1 MSESQGTA
9 ARTVCY
15 RHPDRPAGVRCQR
28 CERFICPSCMST
40 AAVGFHCPECAKSS
54 KQKVYTASSIWHR
67 RPIVTQAMIAIN
79 VAVFVV
85 AIALGDNLSG
95 RGRGSNG
102 LLDDIGVFGPF
113 VAELNEWYRIV
124 TAGFGHFGILHLGL
138 NMYALFALGPTLERS
153 LGWRRFLL
161 LYMVALLGGSFG
173 ALLAEPTA
181 LTAGA
186 SGAVFGLMGGLL
198 AGQRSLGID
207 VWRSGLGPTL
217 LLNLVISFGF
227 PGISVGGHLGGLAAG
242 YVCGW
247 VNYELTRRKRLP
259 KFGVEAIFVAVG
271 VLCFVGAY
279 VAAGTW
285 DNPIF

>member
-15 RHPDRPAGVRCQR
+15 RHTDRPAGVRCQR

-40 AAVGFHCPECAKSS
+40 AAVGFHCPECSKSA

-67 RPIVTQAMIAIN
+67 RPIVTQALIAIN
-79 VAVFVV
+79 VLVFV
-85 AIALGDNLSG
+85 IGLGLGDTMSG
-95 RGRGSNG
+95 RGSGQDG
-102 LLDDIGVFGPF
+102 LLDDIGLFGRYI
-113 VAELNEWYRIV
+113 AELNEWWRIL
-124 TAGFGHFGILHLGL
+124 TSGFGHFGIIHIGL
-138 NMYALFALGPTLERS
+138 NMFALYRLGPPVERS
-153 LGWRRFLL
+153 LGWRRFIL
-161 LYMVALLGGSFG
+161 LYVAALLGGSFG
-173 ALLAEPTA
+173 ALLAEPNA

-186 SGAVFGLMGGLL
+186 SGAVFGLMGALL

-217 LLNLVISFGF
+217 VLNFVISISI
-227 PGISVGGHLGGLAAG
+227 PGISIGGHLGGLAAG
-242 YVCGW
+242 FVCGW
-247 VNYELTRRKRLP
+247 VNYELVRRKRLP
-259 KFGVEAIFVAVG
+259 KYGVEAIFVAVG